1 MKWKRI
7 IITILI
13 CVITASILSGP
24 LVYAPSAN
32 SGPKIDKVYV
42 MNTDPIP
49 VDVSGWLHTTKSGRE
64 VISAVE
70 GGKAYT
76 LFETE
81 TKGYKQLTIRLLV
94 TGPDCNFQIFWWVFD
109 EDVGVW
115 DAIKYSEVTLSHG
128 SMFVQT
134 YDVIGDNC
142 TVFVSTQS
150 TVSSAGCYY
159 YLTT

>member
-32 SGPKIDKVYV
+32 SGPKVDKVYV
-42 MNTDPIP
+42 INTDPMP

-64 VISAVE
+64 VISIVE
-70 GGKAYT
+70 GGIAHT

-94 TGPDCNFQIFWWVFD
+94 TGPDCNFQIFWWVWD

-115 DAIKYSEVTLSHG
+115 DRMNSSEVTVAHA

-134 YDVIGDNC
+134 YDVIGDRFTIYVN
-142 TVFVSTQS
+142 TQA